1 MTLNELC
8 KCFDGFSKD
17 SRVLVHFA
25 TGNTAMYKWKE
36 GCNACYTVER
46 FSVVS
51 ITKNIIVL
59 EVWN

>member
-1 MTLNELC
+1 MMTVNELC
-8 KCFDGFSKD
+8 KCFDGFSKE

-46 FSVVS
+46 FR
-51 ITKNIIVL
+51 
-59 EVWN
+59 W